1 MPRHQGRDFTAN
13 LKIEIQLRAWKL
25 WMEMPMSRDSA
36 LKAPTD
42 YLIPVEKDALV
53 WRDKVQGCLESSP
66 NASVHACAI

>member
-1 MPRHQGRDFTAN
+1 
-13 LKIEIQLRAWKL
+13 
-25 WMEMPMSRDSA
+25 MSRDSA